1 MKESDDAALLPGLRA
16 RDPAAFERLVTT
28 YQHRMF
34 CLAYRMLGDRGDAA
48 DAAQEAFLRVFRGIE
63 QFRGEA
69 KLSTWLHAI
78 TSRIC
83 LNHLSARRRLMA
95 TGRQED
101 EQQIERLPTTAD
113 DPARTAERR
122 ELEAALDRAIAEL
135 PEHHRL
141 IVVLRDIQGL
151 AYEDIA
157 QTLGLELGTVR
168 SRLHRARMELKDKLE
183 KFLS

>member
-1 MKESDDAALLPGLRA
+1 MNEPDDAALLPGLRA

-34 CLAYRMLGDRGDAA
+34 CLAYRMLGDRSEAA

-63 QFRGEA
+63 QFRGDA

-83 LNHLSARRRLMA
+83 LNQLASRERRTA
-95 TGRQED
+95 TGRQD
-101 EQQIERLPTTAD
+101 DQQRLARVPAPAE
-113 DPARTAERR
+113 DPASVAERR
-122 ELEAALDRAIAEL
+122 ELETALDRAIAEL

-141 IVVLRDIQGL
+141 VVVLRDVQGL
-151 AYEDIA
+151 PYEDIA

-168 SRLHRARMELKDKLE
+168 SRLHRARIELKDKLE
-183 KFLS
+183 KYLS